1 MILLPPDLERQSP
14 ADPPPWEGLPL
25 QKLVFFSLWTT
36 GPDPT
41 VDGVVRLLALRR
53 PSHPGASDRFDRLC
67 DPFQGTEASWPSSHR
82 IEEEFGLARDRL
94 AGAETFDRVWTQFE
108 RYLGHGPLLV
118 PDVAEFAA
126 WWTHATGRDLDR
138 IDAIGLDEI
147 ASLLLP
153 GSNFVRRVA
162 AERGRSWRLLQPEG
176 VRELTTRIVGEFL
189 DQGPDAVALAAS
201 GYLRAWRGLEAASPR
216 AARILRLALAL
227 ADRPGA
233 WAAPVDERGEGL
245 EDGLLTR
252 SSSRR
257 TTPEDLIADLE
268 PACERESASWREL
281 DTVPVQAAGPAP
293 FSEEDRAHLD
303 RIFEVHLPAS
313 FEGEAGAARRPSYR
327 SGQHQVA
334 RAVAGALGTGELLLV
349 HAPTG
354 TGKTLAYL
362 VPALLWA
369 RRHGVRIGIATYTRA
384 LQQQAMDRE
393 MPRALAALTDAD
405 VHPLPRV
412 ALLKGREN
420 YLCWRALKLA
430 TPEDEAD
437 GAGWL
442 GWTSLALFGLRDPE
456 GDLDRMPL
464 RPPIPME
471 AVGSWRRRFTEL
483 LRHVRGRSTCCSHD
497 EDRRA
502 CAAEVAR
509 KRSERSHVVVTNQA
523 FALARQEFFK
533 HIIFD
538 ECEHLHDQ
546 AHGAWSHVLSFRQ
559 MRGALSRLHGAER
572 GGPTAVLDRIRRAL
586 IEGTPLDRVLVRA
599 LSEWQGADEALFRFE
614 AELEGFEGWREDAS
628 RRREER
634 ESHSLLREYVESA
647 EGVALVESR
656 ADLCRRLNDLE
667 VTLAEVAERLETAP
681 LRGKAGVR
689 RSLDLSRTEISEML
703 AAIEAWLPLEEGRPA
718 YRPSF
723 FYDVEAELSGARDP
737 RAGKTLAARVL
748 LPNEV
753 LGRNYYPELS
763 TGVFVSATTWL
774 RGSFEPALG
783 YLGLDRAAEPAPDED
798 RPARVVRTFRAPEV
812 FDYSRV
818 LVAVPRDAPSIGRDK
833 EAFLDYVRRF
843 VGHLGERTRGRMLV
857 LFTNAQDVRRVG
869 TELAGFFRARSI
881 SLWFQNMESASKEE
895 LSDLFRA
902 RVDSVLLGVDTFWFG
917 ADFPGE
923 TLQYLVIVRL
933 PYGVPDRYH
942 HAQCAALGTSE
953 QRRRIYMP
961 RALAKFRQGF
971 GRLMRRESDRG
982 CVFVLD
988 GRALEP
994 KHRAFLRELPIG
1006 IDSDAGEGDPDGNGA
1021 RLVRGDTERCLREA
1035 LAHMDLLA
1043 DLRRRG
1049 LPIGFGERLSE
1060 GSSDVGTEEP

>member
-1 MILLPPDLERQSP
+1 VILLPPELDRH
-14 ADPPPWEGLPL
+14 DPREQPPWGRLPL
-25 QKLVFFSLWTT
+25 ENLVFLSLWTT

-41 VDGVVRLLALRR
+41 VDSVVRLLALR
-53 PSHPGASDRFDRLC
+53 
-67 DPFQGTEASWPSSHR
+67 
-82 IEEEFGLARDRL
+82 L
-94 AGAETFDRVWTQFE
+94 AGATSGPERFDQVCKAESLEETWIPFE
-108 RYLGHGPLLV
+108 RFLGNAPLLV
-118 PDVAEFAA
+118 PDLAEYTA
-126 WWTHATGRDLDR
+126 WRTHATGRNHDR
-138 IDAIGLDEI
+138 GEVIGLDEL

-153 GSNFVRRVA
+153 GSNFVRRA
-162 AERGRSWRLLQPEG
+162 AERLGRSWRSIQPEE
-176 VRELTTRIVGEFL
+176 VREIATSIVKTFL
-189 DQGPDAVALAAS
+189 DQGPGTIALATS
-201 GYLRAWRGLEAASPR
+201 GYLRAWRGLEAGSPR
-216 AARILRLALAL
+216 AAGILRLALAL
-227 ADRPGA
+227 ADRPAEWVLPDG
-233 WAAPVDERGEGL
+233 ERSPLIRPIARG
-245 EDGLLTR
+245 
-252 SSSRR
+252 
-257 TTPEDLIADLE
+257 TTPEDLIADLQ
-268 PACERESASWREL
+268 PACERESASWREI
-281 DTVPVQAAGPAP
+281 DTVPVQTEGPAP
-293 FSEEDRAHLD
+293 FAEEDRAALD
-303 RIFEVHLPAS
+303 RVFEDLLPESFAS
-313 FEGEAGAARRPSYR
+313 ESGPPGRSSYR
-327 SGQHQVA
+327 SGQHDVA
-334 RAVAGALGTGELLLV
+334 RAVADVLGTGELLLV

-393 MPRALAALTDAD
+393 MPRALAALAAAD
-405 VHPLPRV
+405 IQTPPRV

-420 YLCWRALKLA
+420 YLCWRALKIA
-430 TPEDEAD
+430 VPEDEAD

-442 GWTSLALFGLRDPE
+442 GWTSVALFGLRDCE

-471 AVGSWRRRFTEL
+471 AGASWRGRFTEL
-483 LRHVRGRSTCCSHD
+483 LRHVRCRSACCTHD
-497 EDRRA
+497 EDRRG

-509 KRSERSHVVVTNQA
+509 KRSERSHVVVTNHA
-523 FALARQEFFK
+523 FALSRQEFFK
-533 HIIFD
+533 HIVFD

-546 AHGAWSHVLSFRQ
+546 AHGAWSHVVSFRQ

-572 GGPTAVLDRIRRAL
+572 GRPTAVLDRIRRAV
-586 IEGTPLDRVLVRA
+586 IEDTPLDRVIARA
-599 LSEWQGADEALFRFE
+599 LSEWQGADEALSRLE
-614 AELEGFEGWREDAS
+614 ASLEGFEGWREAAS
-628 RRREER
+628 RLREER

-647 EGVALVESR
+647 EGEALLLSR
-656 ADLCRRLNDLE
+656 TDLCRQLNDLE
-667 VTLAEVAERLETAP
+667 ATLADVSERLESAP
-681 LRGKAGVR
+681 LRGKPGLR
-689 RSLDLSRTEISEML
+689 RSLDISRAEISEML
-703 AAIEAWLPLEEGRPA
+703 EAIEAWLPLEEGRPA

-723 FYDVEAELSGARDP
+723 FYDVEVEAMHARGP
-737 RAGKTLAARVL
+737 RGGLALAARVL

-798 RPARVVRTFRAPEV
+798 RPPRVVRTFRAPEV

-869 TELAGFFRARSI
+869 TELQGFFRARSI
-881 SLWFQNMESASKEE
+881 QLWFQNMESASKEE

-917 ADFPGE
+917 ADFPGD

-953 QRRRIYMP
+953 QRNRIYMP

-971 GRLMRRESDRG
+971 GRLMRRESDLG

-1006 IDSDAGEGDPDGNGA
+1006 HDSDAVDGDPDGNGA
-1021 RLVRGDTERCLREA
+1021 RLVRGDTERCLSEA

-1049 LPIGFGERLSE
+1049 LSVGFGA
-1060 GSSDVGTEEP
+1060 EEQ

>member
-1 MILLPPDLERQSP
+1 VILLPLELEPERP
-14 ADPPPWEGLPL
+14 ADPSPWEDL
-25 QKLVFFSLWTT
+25 QVGRLVFFSCWTT

-41 VDGVVRLLALRR
+41 VDSVVRLLALRR
-53 PSHPGASDRFDRLC
+53 SSAPGTADRF
-67 DPFQGTEASWPSSHR
+67 
-82 IEEEFGLARDRL
+82 DRL
-94 AGAETFDRVWTQFE
+94 AGAESFDLVWAGFE
-108 RYLGHGPLLV
+108 SFLGRDPVLV

-126 WWTHATGRDLDR
+126 WWTHATGRGLER

-147 ASLLLP
+147 ANVLLP
-153 GSNFVRRVA
+153 GSDSVRRM
-162 AERGRSWRLLQPEG
+162 AEETGRAWRTLQPEDLREAAARL
-176 VRELTTRIVGEFL
+176 VREFL
-189 DQGPDAVALAAS
+189 EQGADAVALAAS
-201 GYLRAWRGLEAASPR
+201 GYRRAWRGLEAGSPR

-227 ADRPGA
+227 ADRPGD
-233 WAAPVDERGEGL
+233 WLDSKDEPATRL
-245 EDGLLTR
+245 ENGLLTR
-252 SSSRR
+252 SSQRPR
-257 TTPEDLIADLE
+257 TPEDLIADLE
-268 PACERESASWREL
+268 PCCQRESSAWREL
-281 DTVPVQAAGPAP
+281 DTVPVQAESPAP
-293 FSEEDRAHLD
+293 FSEEDRACLEQV
-303 RIFEVHLPAS
+303 FEVHLPAS
-313 FEGEAGAARRPSYR
+313 FASETGAPERSSYR
-327 SGQHQVA
+327 SGQHEVA

-393 MPRALAALTDAD
+393 MPRALAALSAAGVD
-405 VHPLPRV
+405 PLPRV

-430 TPEDEAD
+430 TPEDEED

-442 GWTSLALFGLRDPE
+442 GWTALALFGLRDPQ
-456 GDLDRMPL
+456 GDLDRMPQ

-471 AVGSWRRRFTEL
+471 AVGPWRKRFAEL
-483 LRHVRGRSTCCSHD
+483 LRHVRCRSSCCSHD

-509 KRSERSHVVVTNQA
+509 KRCERSHVVVTNQA

-533 HIIFD
+533 HIVFD

-546 AHGAWSHVLSFRQ
+546 AHGAWSHVLSFHQ

-572 GGPTAVLDRIRRAL
+572 GGPPAVLDRIRRAL
-586 IEGTPLDRVLVRA
+586 VEGTPLDRILVRA
-599 LSEWQGADEALFRFE
+599 LEEWQGSDDALLRLE
-614 AELEGFEGWREDAS
+614 GALEGFEGWREEAA

-647 EGVALVESR
+647 EGTGLVESR
-656 ADLCRRLNDLE
+656 TELCRRLNDLE
-667 VTLAEVAERLETAP
+667 STLAEVAERLEAAP
-681 LRGKAGVR
+681 LRGKPGLR
-689 RSLDLSRTEISEML
+689 RSLDLARTEISGML
-703 AAIEAWLPLEEGRPA
+703 EAIEAWLPLEEGRPA

-723 FYDVEAELSGARDP
+723 FYDVEVEPATGRGN
-737 RAGKTLAARVL
+737 RVGLALVARVL

-753 LGRNYYPELS
+753 LGRSYYPELS

-798 RPARVVRTFRAPEV
+798 RAPRIVRTFRAPEV

-818 LVAVPRDAPSIGRDK
+818 LVAVPRDAPPIGRDK
-833 EAFLDYVRRF
+833 DAFLEYVRRF

-869 TELAGFFRARSI
+869 TELEGFFRARRI
-881 SLWFQNMESASKEE
+881 SLWYQNMESASKEE

-923 TLQYLVIVRL
+923 TLQYLLIVRL

-994 KHRAFLRELPIG
+994 KHRTFLRELPIG
-1006 IDSDAGEGDPDGNGA
+1006 VDADASEDAGDGEGA

-1043 DLRRRG
+1043 DLRQRG
-1049 LPIGFGERLSE
+1049 LPVGFGDEA
-1060 GSSDVGTEEP
+1060 P

>member
-1 MILLPPDLERQSP
+1 MILLPPELGRP
-14 ADPPPWEGLPL
+14 DPREETPWSDLPL
-25 QKLVFFSLWTT
+25 GDLVFLSLWTT

-41 VDGVVRLLALRR
+41 VDSVVRLLAFRLA
-53 PSHPGASDRFDRLC
+53 SAPGASDRFDQAC
-67 DPFQGTEASWPSSHR
+67 
-82 IEEEFGLARDRL
+82 
-94 AGAETFDRVWTQFE
+94 GAENLEEVWIQFE
-108 RYLGHGPLLV
+108 RFLGRGPLLV
-118 PDVAEFAA
+118 PDLAEFMA
-126 WWTHATGRDLDR
+126 WRTHATGRNLDR
-138 IDAIGLDEI
+138 EDVIGLDEL
-147 ASLLLP
+147 ANLLLP
-153 GSNFVRRVA
+153 GSNFLRRAV
-162 AERGRSWRLLQPEG
+162 ERHGRSWRSIQPEE
-176 VRELTTRIVGEFL
+176 VRELATSIVNGFL
-189 DQGPDAVALAAS
+189 DQGPETIAFATS
-201 GYLRAWRGLEAASPR
+201 GYLRAWRGLEAGSPR

-227 ADRPGA
+227 ADRPGE
-233 WAAPVDERGEGL
+233 WALTNEGH
-245 EDGLLTR
+245 GPLTR
-252 SSSRR
+252 PLARG
-257 TTPEDLIADLE
+257 TNPEDRIAELQ
-268 PACERESASWREL
+268 PACERESAAWREL
-281 DTVPVQAAGPAP
+281 DTVPVQTDGPAP
-293 FSEEDRAHLD
+293 FAEEDRAALE
-303 RIFEVHLPAS
+303 RIFEDLLPAS
-313 FEGEAGAARRPSYR
+313 FAVESGSPGRSSYR
-327 SGQHQVA
+327 AGQHEVA
-334 RAVAGALGTGELLLV
+334 RAVADVLGTGELLLV

-393 MPRALAALTDAD
+393 MPRALAALAAAD
-405 VHPLPRV
+405 IQPPPRV

-430 TPEDEAD
+430 APEEEAD

-442 GWTSLALFGLRDPE
+442 GWTSVALFGLRDPE
-456 GDLDRMPL
+456 GDLDRLPL
-464 RPPIPME
+464 RPPVPME
-471 AVGSWRRRFTEL
+471 SVAPWRRRFTEL
-483 LRHVRGRSTCCSHD
+483 LRHVRCRSACCSHE
-497 EDRRA
+497 EDRRG

-509 KRSERSHVVVTNQA
+509 KRSERSHLVVTNHA

-533 HIIFD
+533 HIVFD

-559 MRGALSRLHGAER
+559 MRGTLSRLHGAER

-586 IEGTPLDRVLVRA
+586 IEDSPLDRVVASA
-599 LSEWQGADEALFRFE
+599 LSQWRGADEALLRLEASIESFE
-614 AELEGFEGWREDAS
+614 AWREAES
-628 RRREER
+628 RLREER

-647 EGVALVESR
+647 EGEALLQSR
-656 ADLCRRLNDLE
+656 TDLCRLLNDLE
-667 VTLAEVAERLETAP
+667 ATLADVSERLESAP
-681 LRGKAGVR
+681 LRSKPGVR
-689 RSLDLSRTEISEML
+689 RSLDISRTEISGML
-703 AAIEAWLPLEEGRPA
+703 EAIEAWLPIEEGRPA
-718 YRPSF
+718 FRPSF
-723 FYDVEAELSGARDP
+723 FYDVEVEPFSKHGP
-737 RAGKTLAARVL
+737 RGGRVLAARVL

-753 LGRNYYPELS
+753 LGRNYYPGLAS
-763 TGVFVSATTWL
+763 GIFVSATTWL

-798 RPARVVRTFRAPEV
+798 RPPRIVRTFRAPEV

-818 LVAVPRDAPSIGRDK
+818 LVAVPRDAPPLVRDK

-869 TELAGFFRARSI
+869 SELEGFFRARSI

-917 ADFPGE
+917 ADFPGD

-953 QRRRIYMP
+953 QRNRIYMP

-971 GRLMRRESDRG
+971 GRLMRRESDLG

-1006 IDSDAGEGDPDGNGA
+1006 HDSDAGDGDPDGNGA
-1021 RLVRGDTERCLREA
+1021 RLVRGDTERCLSEA

-1049 LPIGFGERLSE
+1049 LSVGFGA
-1060 GSSDVGTEEP
+1060 EEP